1 MNEIDELNY
10 EQKVKYKLRIF
21 ETIFPEK
28 CLNSTPDIVI
38 NKILKDVDYIY
49 KELTK

>member
-1 MNEIDELNY
+1 MNEADELNY
-10 EQKVKYKLRIF
+10 KQKVKYKLRIF

-38 NKILKDVDYIY
+38 NKILKDVEHIY